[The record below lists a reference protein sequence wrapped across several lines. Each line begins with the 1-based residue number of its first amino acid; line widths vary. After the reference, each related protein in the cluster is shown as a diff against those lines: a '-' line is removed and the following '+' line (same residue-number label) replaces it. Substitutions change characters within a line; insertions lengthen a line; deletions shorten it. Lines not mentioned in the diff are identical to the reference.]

1 MTGRAYGL
9 VNPCA
14 DNPRSTVLR
23 RGRHP
28 VAAILMD
35 VGRLPV
41 SMRRVASVAIVAV
54 VVCGLLTAIPAE
66 AGSTVHE
73 AENAGTGFVNYD
85 NVVGSWVEWA
95 ISGAPAGPA
104 TLSIRY
110 ANGTTTS
117 RPMRVTVNGTD
128 VAIPDFGSTGTWDTW
143 ATTTVP
149 VTLAD
154 GVNVIRATATTS
166 NGGPNVDY
174 TALEAAAP
182 PPVVYEAENAALDQ
196 CAFENTHSGY
206 TGTGYVNCDNVA
218 GSNIEW
224 TVNA

>member
-1 MTGRAYGL
+1 
-9 VNPCA
+9 
-14 DNPRSTVLR
+14 
-23 RGRHP
+23 
-28 VAAILMD
+28 MD

-66 AGSTVHE
+66 AGSTVYE
-73 AENAGTGFVNYD
+73 AENATISQGVVEANHAGYSGTGFVNYD

-110 ANGTTTS
+110 ANG
-117 RPMRVTVNGTD
+117 
-128 VAIPDFGSTGTWDTW
+128 
-143 ATTTVP
+143 TTTVP

-182 PPVVYEAENAALDQ
+182 PPVVYEAENAAR
-196 CAFENTHSGY
+196 
-206 TGTGYVNCDNVA
+206 
-218 GSNIEW
+218 
-224 TVNA
+224 